1 MFLHSSKRRTVHRSC
16 ARQIVKGKVTITIGG
31 TPDFSVVQKRIMPQ
45 DHKVA
50 YFTTLTARTKKERLL
65 DLASGSSRGFMLLVR
80 RAAAPSPQDSRLTTG
95 LVATSFHLTTSGY
108 LSPISRR
115 LLDHGVD
122 ISLRNRME

>member
-50 YFTTLTARTKKERLL
+50 YFTTLTAGTKKERLL
-65 DLASGSSRGFMLLVR
+65 DLASGSCLEVSCFLFGE
-80 RAAAPSPQDSRLTTG
+80 PRL
-95 LVATSFHLTTSGY
+95 
-108 LSPISRR
+108 R
-115 LLDHGVD
+115 LPRTAG
-122 ISLRNRME
+122 